1 MLTVYHGSTYRV
13 EQPLAGVCRPNLDFG
28 VGFYLTDL
36 KDQAIR
42 WALRTADIR
51 HENSVWLNIYSLDID
66 ACRNSSFNYLHFTTY
81 DAHWLDFVVA
91 CRQGNVIWQDYDI
104 IEGGI
109 ADDRVIRTIDL
120 YMRGDYTREEALSR
134 LIHQEPNNQI
144 VMQGKYY
151 SIVELLATRLHISS
165 LQALDIFYNS
175 ESYQRIVHRLGD
187 LYLMSDAYIVDE
199 LMRELQKRQ
208 G

>member
-36 KDQAIR
+36 KEQAVR

-91 CRQGNVIWQDYDI
+91 CRQAEQRQFVEPVDNVFNICQCQYF
-104 IEGGI
+104 
-109 ADDRVIRTIDL
+109 DL
-120 YMRGDYTREEALSR
+120 GA
-134 LIHQEPNNQI
+134 N
-144 VMQGKYY
+144 
-151 SIVELLATRLHISS
+151 S
-165 LQALDIFYNS
+165 LQNNLSLA
-175 ESYQRIVHRLGD
+175 
-187 LYLMSDAYIVDE
+187 
-199 LMRELQKRQ
+199 
-208 G
+208 